1 MSSLSLSNWTTI
13 AESSFPW
20 EREALDFVRNQFP
33 AHEPYRAWSNL
44 EFIATDGSINE
55 VDLLVFTPQG
65 FFLIEIK
72 SRPGKLFGDP
82 GTWTWE
88 DGRQFTTDNPL
99 IAANTKAK
107 KLRSLLERQKVCKGK
122 GMPFIE
128 AIIFCSAADLRCELQ
143 GIARYRVCLRDRNQ
157 NGTTPARPGIMAAI
171 KRRECPGL
179 APQPKGTHDR
189 PTAKMIGQALEQAGI
204 RASQRQRKVSDY
216 VLEQLIGEGPGYQ
229 DWQSTHTQ
237 FSSTKRWVRL
247 YLVRTEAAAEDRKM
261 IERAAEREF
270 QLLEMLQHPGILRTY
285 GYTPHELGPALIFE
299 YDPLVIR
306 LDHYLA
312 QRKDSLSVDMRLD
325 LMRQIAEVVRF
336 AHDKKVVHRGLCR
349 QSILVTEPQ
358 RDRPRIKIFN
368 WQVGYRAGS
377 STSGGSRVTATSH
390 VDRLVDDASTAYLAP
405 EAIAEQGVAG
415 EHLDIFSLGAI
426 AFHLFSD
433 KAPAENGLELNNKLR
448 ATKGLKI
455 SSVKNG
461 VPEILE
467 FLIQVSTHPEVANR
481 LDSVTDFLSLLDGV
495 EKELTALEHN
505 VVENPIRAQ
514 QGDVLPGNFTVVRRL
529 GQGAS
534 SVALLVKRDEQDF
547 VLKVANDP
555 DKNSRLRDEAEVLKK
570 LRHSHIVEYCD
581 LLDMGNRA
589 AFLMRPVF
597 VDKEKRLVETLR
609 QRVRKEGRLHIDLL
623 QRFGEDLLDVVNHL
637 EEQGIN
643 HRDIKP
649 DNIAVGQVGRGD
661 RLHLMLFD
669 FSLSKTPTDNIR
681 AGTTGYLDP
690 LLPLR
695 KPRRWDLHAER
706 YAAAVTLYELATG
719 TLPKWGDG
727 TTDPSHLD
735 CEIAID
741 AELFDA
747 SLRDSLTD
755 FFQKAFRR
763 DLSQRFDNAEEM
775 LRLWRNCFE
784 GIEQPSTL
792 SDHENEAELREL
804 LADATLNTL
813 IPELGLGTRATDALD
828 RANILTVKDLL
839 TFPSPRL
846 NRLHD
851 VGNQTRRE
859 ITIALK
865 ILRERLSTLQTGK
878 PSLEYATETGD
889 ERLDAGK
896 LGVDLLA
903 QKITRTGSK
912 EGDTVQSIL
921 SALLGLD
928 PKLSDHWPSQSDV
941 ASHLELN
948 RDLISQWVVKFQSR
962 WSKEPAIT
970 KLRADLVEIL
980 KGAGGV
986 MSAAELADT
995 ILVAR
1000 GSVQYGAVRT
1010 QQATAVLRVAVEVE
1024 STITQPRFLI
1034 RRDHDRVLVAVSQE
1048 LGTYAS
1054 LLGDMAD
1061 LIADEDPL
1069 VPPVRALQRLR
1080 EVPLPAG
1087 VEGLSD
1093 PRLLRLAAAASL
1105 HAAVSS
1111 RQELYPRDMDAIRAL
1126 KLSQGAL
1133 YGVRSLTVK
1142 QIQDRVS
1149 SRYPEASPLPNRPIL
1164 DNLLNMAGFDFRW
1177 NPTVGD
1183 TGSYVSQLVDIT
1195 SITNSKSLSRL
1206 PTASHP
1212 VVGAEI
1218 TPEIAD
1224 ARQFEE
1230 RLQRGIQDG
1239 SFLVLLVNANRYHQA
1254 YQELCDRFPVQ
1265 LVDFEG
1271 LLINALRQVA
1281 QKARVNWD
1289 LVLKTDATPQQ
1300 GDWDKL
1306 MLLVGRAMPLVE
1318 AQLIADDKTILLIY
1332 AGLLARYDQMIL
1344 LERLRDKVG
1353 RADGIPGLW
1362 LLIPG
1367 EQQAVMDS
1375 KAVPILSP
1383 AQRSRI
1389 PESWLENRHRAGT
1402 IKL

>member
-1 MSSLSLSNWTTI
+1 M
-13 AESSFPW
+13 E
-20 EREALDFVRNQFP
+20 FVRNQFP
-33 AHEPYRAWSNL
+33 THEPYRAWSNL

-72 SRPGKLFGDP
+72 SRPGKLVGDA

-88 DGRQFTTDNPL
+88 NGRQVTTDNPL
-99 IAANTKAK
+99 IAANTKVK
-107 KLRSLLERQKVCKGK
+107 KLRSLLERQKVCHGK
-122 GMPFIE
+122 GTLPFIE
-128 AIIFCSAADLRCELQ
+128 AIIFCSAENLRCELQ
-143 GIARYRVCLRDRNQ
+143 GIARYRVCLRDRDQ
-157 NGTTPARPGIMAAI
+157 NGNIPARAGIMAAI
-171 KRRECPGL
+171 KRRECLGL

-270 QLLEMLQHPGILRTY
+270 QLLEMLQHPGIVRTY

-299 YDPLVIR
+299 YDPLAIR

-312 QRKDSLSVDMRLD
+312 QRKDLSVDMRLD

-336 AHDKKVVHRGLCR
+336 AHDKKVVHRGLCP

-358 RDRPRIKIFN
+358 RDRPRIKIFS

-405 EAIAEQGVAG
+405 EAIAEQGVTG

-433 KAPAENGLELNNKLR
+433 QAPAENGLELNNKLR
-448 ATKGLKI
+448 TTKGLKI

-623 QRFGEDLLDVVNHL
+623 QRFGADLLDVVNYL

-741 AELFDA
+741 AELFDV

-755 FFQKAFRR
+755 FFQKAFQR

-804 LADATLNTL
+804 LADATLKTL

-846 NRLHD
+846 SRLHG

-865 ILRERLSTLQTGK
+865 ILRERLSTLQVGK
-878 PSLEYATETGD
+878 PSLEYVTETG
-889 ERLDAGK
+889 EQLDAGK

-912 EGDTVQSIL
+912 EGDTVQRIL
-921 SALLGLD
+921 SALLVD
-928 PKLSDHWPSQSDV
+928 SRSVWPSQSDV
-941 ASHLELN
+941 ATHLELS

-970 KLRADLVEIL
+970 RLRSDLVEIL

-1010 QQATAVLRVAVEVE
+1010 RQAMAVLRVAVEVE

-1034 RRDHDRVLVAVSQE
+1034 WRDHDRVLVAVSQE
-1048 LGTYAS
+1048 LASYAS

-1087 VEGLSD
+1087 VDGLSD

-1111 RQELYPRDMDAIRAL
+1111 RQELYPQDMDGVRAL

-1133 YGVRSLTVK
+1133 YGVRALTVRE
-1142 QIQDRVS
+1142 IQDRVS
-1149 SRYPEASPLPNRPIL
+1149 SRYPQASPLPNRPIL
-1164 DNLLNMAGFDFRW
+1164 DNLLNLAGFDFRW
-1177 NPTVGD
+1177 NPSFGD

-1195 SITNSKSLSRL
+1195 SITSSKSLSRL

-1212 VVGAEI
+1212 VVGVEI

-1230 RLQRGIQDG
+1230 RLNRGIQDG

-1254 YQELCDRFPVQ
+1254 YQELCDRFPVK

-1271 LLINALRQVA
+1271 LFINALRQVA
-1281 QKARVNWD
+1281 QKAKVNWD
-1289 LVLKTDATPQQ
+1289 LVLKTDATPYQ

-1318 AQLIADDKTILLIY
+1318 AQLIATDKTILLIY
-1332 AGLLARYDQMIL
+1332 GGLLARYDQMVM
-1344 LERLRDKVG
+1344 LERLRDQVG

-1389 PESWLENRHRAGT
+1389 PESWLENRHRAST
-1402 IKL
+1402 IRPG